1 MEIGTKF
8 AIRKEREGLYVLE
21 LVENV
26 HELNI
31 FFAFL
36 NDTFALNVFFENNIN
51 DLQSEFYNKINE
63 NIPISVEKAV
73 QITSEMAENLSDLYL
88 ELLLSP
94 QDIFESKIGVFFRPL
109 SKKNAKHP
117 LHINVND
124 MKKAYG
130 STYNRKINWL
140 RVYALKIENTFIIT
154 GGAIK
159 LTDGMVARNHTK
171 EELEKL
177 YKTAAQL
184 KSEHFT
190 EDSSFETGYIE
201 FYS

>member
-1 MEIGTKF
+1 LST
-8 AIRKEREGLYVLE
+8 
-21 LVENV
+21 
-26 HELNI
+26 

-36 NDTFALNVFFENNIN
+36 NDTFALNDFFENNIN
-51 DLQSEFYNKINE
+51 DLQSKFYNEINE
-63 NIPISVEKAV
+63 NTPISVEKAV
-73 QITSEMAENLSDLYL
+73 QITTEMAENLSDLYL

-109 SKKNAKHP
+109 SKNNAKHP

-154 GGAIK
+154 GGTIK
-159 LTDGMVARNHTK
+159 LTDDMGARNHTK
-171 EELEKL
+171 KELEKL

-184 KSEHFT
+184 KSEHFI